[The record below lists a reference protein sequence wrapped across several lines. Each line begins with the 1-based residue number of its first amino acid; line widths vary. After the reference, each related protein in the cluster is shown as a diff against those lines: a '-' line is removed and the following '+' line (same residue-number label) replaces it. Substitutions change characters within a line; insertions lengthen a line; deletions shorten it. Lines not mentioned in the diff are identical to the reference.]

1 MFKTIRNY
9 TYRTAFIVVDV
20 QNDFL
25 QDGALEIKNS
35 NEIIPIINQIRA
47 YLSSNVKAITIFTK
61 DYKNN
66 SNNNS
71 VQDTLGA
78 EFHPHLYYKS
88 TDRIFFKGRKHDSY
102 SGFGSANMKD
112 ENTGLLTYLRSKWVY
127 RVVIVG
133 LATDHCVIATAIHAI
148 ENGFRVFVILSAC
161 CGVSYDTSMLAIAKM
176 TGRGVIVLKDLDEL
190 KMHM

>member
-20 QNDFL
+20 QNNFL

-47 YLSSNVKAITIFTK
+47 YISSNVKAITIFTK

-66 SNNNS
+66 NS
-71 VQDTLGA
+71 IQDTLGP
-78 EFHPHLYYKS
+78 ELHPHLYCKS
-88 TDRIFFKGRKHDSY
+88 TDRIFLKGTKHEHDSY
-102 SGFGSANMKD
+102 SGFGSPNMID

-127 RVVIVG
+127 RVIIVG
-133 LATDHCVIATAIHAI
+133 LATDHCVMATAIHAI

-176 TGRGVIVLKDLDEL
+176 TGRGIIVLKDLDEL

>member
-20 QNDFL
+20 QNNFL
-25 QDGALEIKNS
+25 QD

-47 YLSSNVKAITIFTK
+47 YLSSKVKAITIFTK
-61 DYKNN
+61 DFHPVDHV
-66 SNNNS
+66 SFQNNNR
-71 VQDTLGA
+71 QDTPGA
-78 EFHPHLYYKS
+78 ELHPHLYCKS
-88 TDRIFFKGRKHDSY
+88 TDRIFLKGTKREHDSY
-102 SGFGSANMKD
+102 SGFGSPNMKD

-133 LATDHCVIATAIHAI
+133 LATDHCVKATAIHAI

-161 CGVSYDTSMLAIAKM
+161 CGVSYDTTMIGIVEM
-176 TGRGVIVLKDLDEL
+176 TKRGIIVLKDLDEL